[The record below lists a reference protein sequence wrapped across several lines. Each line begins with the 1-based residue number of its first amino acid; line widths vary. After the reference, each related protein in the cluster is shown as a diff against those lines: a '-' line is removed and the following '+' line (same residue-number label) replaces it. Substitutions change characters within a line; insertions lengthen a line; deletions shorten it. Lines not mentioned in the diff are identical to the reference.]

1 MQRLEVAT
9 DVYADRETVYEFLL
23 SFTQYAQYSEY
34 LESVTRH
41 GDGAPGTEYDLR
53 FSWWRLAYTA
63 RSRVTDV
70 DAPGRIEWELV
81 DDLAARGRWIV
92 EDGADGAA
100 PAADRTAPAADAG
113 ADAEDPATRVRLVV
127 EYDPT
132 SADAAT
138 LGLPRL
144 LSVDA
149 LVDRVA
155 PLAREEAERVVE
167 RIVADLEGEA
177 RPVDLEVLAG
187 PGSA

>member
-1 MQRLEVAT
+1 VQRLEVAT

-23 SFTQYAQYSEY
+23 SFTRYAQYSEY
-34 LESVTRH
+34 LEAVTRH
-41 GDGAPGTEYDLR
+41 GDGSPGTEYDLR

-63 RSRVTDV
+63 RSRVIDV
-70 DAPGRIEWELV
+70 DPPDRIEWELV
-81 DDLAARGRWIV
+81 DDLAARGAWIV
-92 EDGADGAA
+92 EEAAADGG
-100 PAADRTAPAADAG
+100 PDADG
-113 ADAEDPATRVRLVV
+113 PATRVRLVV

-132 SADAAT
+132 SADGDT
-138 LGLPRL
+138 LGLPRV

-167 RIVADLEGEA
+167 RIVADLEGEP
-177 RPVDLEVLAG
+177 RPVELEVLAG